1 MNGTVAFNGHKPLI
15 RLLGLC
21 KTYMPARHKAVRNVT
36 YTVGENE
43 CLCLLGANGCG
54 KTTQINMLC
63 MLFKPTRGTAY
74 ICGKSITDRRARQYI

>member
-1 MNGTVAFNGHKPLI
+1 M
-15 RLLGLC
+15 RLLNLR
-21 KTYMPARHKAVRNVT
+21 KTYPATRYTPAKLAVKGVY

-63 MLFKPTRGTAY
+63 MLFKPTNGIAY
-74 ICGKSITDRRARQYI
+74 ICGKSITDRKS